1 MASVLPETS
10 RMRNFPG
17 ELLAFRRFG
26 EVERLL
32 LLVSGSLNLAA
43 LVLGFDN
50 LTWSVDIWMFSIVL
64 RSSQSVR

>member
-1 MASVLPETS
+1 
-10 RMRNFPG
+10 
-17 ELLAFRRFG
+17 
-26 EVERLL
+26 
-32 LLVSGSLNLAA
+32 LNLAA

>member
-1 MASVLPETS
+1 
-10 RMRNFPG
+10 MRNFPG